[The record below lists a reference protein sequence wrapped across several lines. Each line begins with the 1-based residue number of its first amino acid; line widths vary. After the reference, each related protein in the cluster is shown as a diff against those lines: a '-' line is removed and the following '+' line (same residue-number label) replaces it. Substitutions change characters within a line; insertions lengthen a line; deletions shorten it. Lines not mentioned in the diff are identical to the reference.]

1 MIKISSKQSHWDTIY
16 KNSVESALKT
26 FFPLHFITQNRW
38 WILEITL
45 PQKPFEKG
53 CNILIKIVFVNGDF
67 EDPDIFYHCIF
78 VRLNV
83 LFICSHHVMALTCSI
98 IVVLYTINRCDHE
111 YKLISLSIQLYLVR
125 SITLLIAGNSLD
137 LLSFK
142 LNYTTYFLVV

>member
-16 KNSVESALKT
+16 KNAVESALKT

-53 CNILIKIVFVNGDF
+53 CNTFIKIVLVNGDF

-111 YKLISLSIQLYLVR
+111 YKLTLFLSRVHIVR
-125 SITLLIAGNSLD
+125 SIRLTAWTSYLLN
-137 LLSFK
+137 
-142 LNYTTYFLVV
+142 

>member
-98 IVVLYTINRCDHE
+98 IVVLYTINRCDLE
-111 YKLISLSIQLYLVR
+111 YRLILSLSTVISCLYYKP
-125 SITLLIAGNSLD
+125 ITCGWPLI
-137 LLSFK
+137 F
-142 LNYTTYFLVV
+142 